1 MGTQGIEGSTVFVT
15 GANGGL
21 GREWV
26 RQCLDRGAVKIY
38 AADLAPQEW
47 GDARVVPVILDVTD
61 TSAIESAADAAGDVT
76 ILINNAG
83 IPLRDPILSV
93 AGEALRQAFEVNFFG
108 PIAVAQQFVP
118 IIVSNGGG
126 AVINVISLLSWLSIA
141 PGYSAA
147 KSAFWSA
154 TNAMRL
160 ELASAGV
167 DVVALHMGYTAT
179 PMTQALQ
186 VPKNDP
192 ADVVR
197 SGLDGLESGALEVL
211 ADQWSSDVKAA
222 LAGPVEVMYP
232 QLAGA
237 TLPFGQPSP

>member
-1 MGTQGIEGSTVFVT
+1 MDTQSIAGSTVFVT

-21 GREWV
+21 GQEWV
-26 RQCLDRGAVKIY
+26 RQCLDRGAARVY
-38 AADLAPQEW
+38 AADLTAHGW
-47 GDARVVPVILDVTD
+47 SDARVVPLILDVTD
-61 TSAIESAADAAGDVT
+61 ASAIERAAEVATDVT
-76 ILINNAG
+76 VLINNAG

-93 AGEALRQAFEVNFFG
+93 ASGALRHAFEVNFFG
-108 PIAVAQQFVP
+108 PVAVAQQFAP
-118 IIVSNGGG
+118 IIVGNGGG

-160 ELASAGV
+160 ELASQGV

-179 PMTQALQ
+179 PMTHALA

-222 LAGPVEVMYP
+222 LAGPVELMYP